1 LLTTMLQLGQVTGVA
16 AFGSLFLS
24 LAARAGRGA
33 HQAVQAGLPS
43 SPHAI
48 AVTSGWL
55 AVLFAIG
62 AVTALP
68 LSRTVARARRPA
80 GA

>member
-1 LLTTMLQLGQVTGVA
+1 
-16 AFGSLFLS
+16 
-24 LAARAGRGA
+24 
-33 HQAVQAGLPS
+33 VQAGLPS